1 MIMPKPPKKRYRTEV
16 VINGKSS
23 IRNESEAKAV
33 SDIMREYGSRVVTIN
48 GSEHNGIPSIS
59 AVIKDG

>member
-1 MIMPKPPKKRYRTEV
+1 MIMPKPLKKHCRTEV

-23 IRNESEAKAV
+23 IRNESEAQAI
-33 SDIMREYGSRVVTIN
+33 SDIMREYGSQVVTIN